1 MSADE
6 NPTMFD
12 KFRASA
18 DERPEA
24 IILGVLNLIR
34 TVPEYPLKLGKPKS
48 KIVEAIFFNPYNFF
62 LFFFYWEVKCKLRR
76 VLHKYVQCVV
86 EISFKHRKR
95 SKQFV
100 NIEEERKVLLIQF
113 IFTFAEGNLRTLR
126 NYVGGVGKE
135 KRAEAVVKY
144 FNNGEKLKVFL
155 FLNKEDYNRIG

>member
-48 KIVEAIFFNPYNFF
+48 KIVEAIFFNPYNFSYS
-62 LFFFYWEVKCKLRR
+62 FFIGKLNAN
-76 VLHKYVQCVV
+76 CVV
-86 EISFKHRKR
+86 YYINMFNVL
-95 SKQFV
+95 SK
-100 NIEEERKVLLIQF
+100 
-113 IFTFAEGNLRTLR
+113 
-126 NYVGGVGKE
+126 
-135 KRAEAVVKY
+135 
-144 FNNGEKLKVFL
+144 
-155 FLNKEDYNRIG
+155 